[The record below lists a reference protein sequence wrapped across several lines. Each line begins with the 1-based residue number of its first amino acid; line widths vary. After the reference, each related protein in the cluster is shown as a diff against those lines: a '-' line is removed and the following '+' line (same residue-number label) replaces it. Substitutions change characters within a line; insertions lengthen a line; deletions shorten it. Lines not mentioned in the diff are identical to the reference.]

1 MLKESYLSII
11 GKNLKSARKRTFPND
26 TQFDAALRIGVSRA
40 TYQKMEKGDLSISL
54 GAYLSAADIYSST
67 DDFKVLFNKPVE
79 LTDLFEE
86 FGVSNG

>member
-1 MLKESYLSII
+1 MLEETHRPVI

-67 DDFKVLFNKPVE
+67 DDFNTLFNKPVE
-79 LTDLFEE
+79 STDLFEE
-86 FGVSNG
+86 FGVDDE